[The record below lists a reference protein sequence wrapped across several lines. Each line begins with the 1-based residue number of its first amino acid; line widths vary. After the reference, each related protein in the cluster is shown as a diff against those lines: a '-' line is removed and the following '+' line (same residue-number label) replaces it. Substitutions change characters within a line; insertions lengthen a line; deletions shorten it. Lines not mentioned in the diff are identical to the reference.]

1 MALQSAIY
9 FKAKFM
15 NYPELAFTPAVKALQ
30 ERYGSRS
37 SYARMENFHY
47 TDGMTESE
55 MEFIESQDHFYMAS
69 ISGNGYPYIQYRGGP
84 PGFLKVLDKNTL
96 AFLDFSGNKQY
107 ITTGNLVTNNHLAL
121 FLLDQASQTRLK
133 LFADGEVLELDSHSG
148 LTSELTLQD
157 YKYKPE
163 RIYRMTVKAYDWNC
177 QQHIAPRYTL
187 GEIEEH
193 FEAQHGYIEQLRK
206 ENAELKAKLAKAISG
221 T

>member
-1 MALQSAIY
+1 
-9 FKAKFM
+9 M

-37 SYARMENFHY
+37 SYARMENFRY

-55 MEFIESQDHFYMAS
+55 IEFIESQDHFYMAS
-69 ISGNGYPYIQYRGGP
+69 ISENGYPYIQYRGGP
-84 PGFLKVLDKNTL
+84 PGFLKALDNKTL

-107 ITTGNLVTNNHLAL
+107 ITTGNLAANDHLAL

-133 LFADGEVLELDSHSG
+133 LFADGEVLELNSQPD
-148 LTSELTLQD
+148 LVKELALAD

-163 RIYRMTVKAYDWNC
+163 RIYRLTVKAYDWNC
-177 QQHIAPRYTL
+177 QQHITPRYTL

-193 FEAQHGYIEQLRK
+193 FEAQHGFIEQLRK
-206 ENAELKAKLAKAISG
+206 ENAQLKAKLAKFTDTSLLAK
-221 T
+221 